1 MSLTRN
7 LPDASKPTGEEEE
20 DGDGGSCSSGC
31 HASLMLTLVSSLLG
45 RLREKKK
52 KDIQFLFIYL
62 QMPLMQKE
70 RSLEA
75 KARVKEE
82 MSCR

>member
-1 MSLTRN
+1 M
-7 LPDASKPTGEEEE
+7 EEEE

-45 RLREKKK
+45 RLRGKKQ
-52 KDIQFLFIYL
+52 KDIQFLFICL
-62 QMPLMQKE
+62 QVPLMQKE